1 MAKAAE
7 ANKRLVLIVNNKGGV
22 GKSVVSRALAD
33 LYRTA
38 GKTVHIYDADGGVG
52 SLVASYG
59 TRNGDGRLV
68 EPQDPAVGVGYY
80 DIRHD
85 DTRDKLLNS
94 LEGSP
99 EIVLH
104 DLAGGSLNELKRIV
118 DQGEGVEYLLETIVK
133 LGYRIT
139 LVHIISNV
147 QGATVSVKEYSEA
160 FGDHADH
167 VVVVNKAWG
176 SSDDDFPF
184 WFGFTKPDGTTVGG
198 KTREALIKGGA
209 SEIRFPALQP
219 GTFAKVE
226 ASNMPYSKAAESTDL
241 TITER
246 AHVSRFV
253 RASTDSFLGAKD
265 KLGL

>member
-1 MAKAAE
+1 MSKTS
-7 ANKRLVLIVNNKGGV
+7 KKKLVLVVNNKGGV

-33 LYRTA
+33 TYRNA
-38 GKTVHIYDADGGVG
+38 GKKAHIYDADGGVG
-52 SLVASYG
+52 SLVATYG
-59 TRNGDGRLV
+59 TRGEDGRLV
-68 EPQDPAVGVGYY
+68 SPQDPAVGVGYY

-85 DTRDKLLNS
+85 DTRATLLNS
-94 LEGSP
+94 LAGGS

-118 DQGEGVEYLLETIVK
+118 DQGEGVEYLLESIEAQ
-133 LGYRIT
+133 GYEVT
-139 LVHIISNV
+139 LVHVISNV
-147 QGATVSVKEYSEA
+147 QGATVSVKEYADA
-160 FGDHADH
+160 FGDKAKH

-176 SSDDDFPF
+176 SADEDFPF
-184 WFGFTKPDGTTVGG
+184 WFGYQKQDGTKVGG
-198 KTREALIKGGA
+198 KTREGLLANGA
-209 SEIRFPALQP
+209 SEIRFPALQA

-226 ASNMPYSKAAESTDL
+226 ASNAPYSKASNDEDL

-253 RASTDSFLGAKD
+253 KASTAAFLEAKE